1 MATYLI
7 ALASGFFL
15 LSAAST
21 AFAGQRQ
28 FKVLEIDE
36 NQTGPYA
43 MFSGGSIDKVMMGR
57 EVCVPRPGAT
67 GSGKKN
73 EKPIFCA
80 KVVSVRKRAAAFYI
94 PAEHRDKVQTGT
106 IVTVEF
112 PDEHLEL
119 EAEPEVE
126 SKPEE
131 KPSRPW
137 FPPGSYTDL
146 GLHLQATPAIKT
158 SSVSFQPLPRDNSSE
173 PWRERD
179 ALNVAPIGLQVT
191 WAHAFLSQTTFLG
204 VRGLYARSMS
214 GEYQNDY
221 DLSDSQSW
229 VETSTQ
235 ASTLGLSIFYGFTN
249 KVNDVFAFRA
259 GAGAGYRRTTA
270 TVTSK
275 LKGGSDATLVN
286 GSVTGSA
293 PVIELASGATYQAA
307 GLNWLGQLIVG
318 IPTSVTTSTAG
329 TFNSVQE
336 VPEDDVKANV
346 LENVG
351 PAKGMEISL
360 AFGVSLVH

>member
-1 MATYLI
+1 MATKSI
-7 ALASGFFL
+7 TLASAFFL
-15 LSAAST
+15 LAIAST
-21 AFAGQRQ
+21 TSTALAGQRQ

-43 MFSGGSIDKVMMGR
+43 MFSGGSIDKVAVGR
-57 EVCVPRPGAT
+57 EVCVRGAT
-67 GSGKKN
+67 GGGKKI

-94 PAEHRDKVQTGT
+94 PEEHREAVEVGA
-106 IVTVEF
+106 IVTIDF
-112 PDEHLEL
+112 PDEDT
-119 EAEPEVE
+119 EPEA
-126 SKPEE
+126 
-131 KPSRPW
+131 KPSRPSGPL

-146 GLHLQATPAIKT
+146 GFHLQATPAIK
-158 SSVSFQPLPRDNSSE
+158 SSSISFQPLPRDNTNE

-179 ALNVAPIGLQVT
+179 ALNVAPLGLQVA
-191 WAHAFLSQTTFLG
+191 WAHAFLSKSTFLG
-204 VRGLYARSMS
+204 LRGLYARSMS
-214 GEYQNDY
+214 GDYQNDY

-235 ASTLGLSIFYGFTN
+235 ASTLGLSIFYGLEN
-249 KVNDVFAFRA
+249 KLTDDIGFRA
-259 GAGAGYRRTTA
+259 SAGAGYRRTTA

-275 LKGGSDATLVN
+275 SKGASDATLVD

-307 GLNWLGQLIVG
+307 GLNWLAQIMVG
-318 IPTSVTTSTAG
+318 IPTGVKTSTAG

-336 VPEDDVKANV
+336 VPEDDVKANI